1 MEQPTSSTAQQLYF
15 NLFGPVHAFLRKP
28 CDCLSWSKLCSL
40 DRAPLSACLHT
51 RTGIVWNAAAGS
63 NDNTLVWELHTAQ
76 FLVTAEE
83 TLAENSNEGVAG
95 QALFSRSTVAGDVCH
110 HCLFAPARSFEI
122 PGQPAHHGNH
132 CIWKQ
137 DCKTG
142 EGAAEE
148 GGSSDESVPR
158 IPAWLGCAADGHLV
172 GDRDDSNLYISM
184 KLKAAAEIGIN
195 ANHIRL
201 PETATEDEVLQ
212 RIVAVNENPA
222 VHGLIVQLPLDSIN
236 PMNTE
241 KVTNAVAPE
250 KDVDGLTSINAGKL
264 SRGDLGDCF
273 IPCTP
278 NGCMELISQTGV
290 SVMGKN
296 AVVIGRSKIVG
307 APMHD
312 LLLWNHATVTTCH
325 SKTLDLAEQVGRADI
340 LVVGA
345 GRAEMV
351 KGEWVKE
358 GAVVIDCGINHIPD
372 SSKASGKR
380 VVGDV
385 HYPSAIERAGYIT
398 PVPGGVGPMTVAML
412 MKNTVESAKRFL
424 QKYTPGKWNIE
435 YTKKNPLE
443 SQPSDAEI
451 SCSCQSK
458 PIGQLAREVG
468 LFSEEVEPY
477 GRSRAKIRLDA
488 LKRMEKQPDGKY
500 VVVTGITSTPLGEG
514 KCTTTLGLA
523 QALGA
528 HLNINTFACV
538 QEPSPGSFFGARGI
552 AVGGGYSQIIPLEE
566 VSLQP
571 LGQRELI
578 SAASRVV
585 MDTIK
590 AHAYYESKLSE
601 KALFDLLVPLKKGQR
616 SVSPAQL
623 NRLKKLGIEKSDPLT
638 RTEIRRFVQL
648 DIDPDTATD
657 SGSLENEIMA
667 ILSLSSSEEEMQ
679 QRLAKIVVAT
689 NKSGDPVT
697 TEDLD
702 VSGPLAM
709 LLKDALKPVL
719 MQTVEGTPVFL
730 HTSPLADI
738 AQGSPSILADKLALK
753 MVGSGGFVVTESGH
767 GADIGLEK
775 FFNIKCRYSGLRPD
789 VVVIVATV
797 RSLKMHGGAPPV
809 QAGLPLPKEY
819 SQENLKQLERGC
831 CHLKRQVENAQ
842 AFGLPVIVAV
852 NKFSGDTE
860 AELELVCGQAR
871 QAGAFDAVQC
881 TNWSEGG
888 AGALALAEAVQ
899 RAAKLPGQFSFL
911 YDTQIPAADK
921 LRTVAQ
927 KMYGAK
933 DIELSPKS
941 KEKLALYTKQGFGNL
956 PVCIAKTHLSLSND
970 PMLKGVPTNFMLPIT
985 DIKANVGA
993 GFLCCLTESTNTE
1006 TDDPMWPCFHGNNL
1020 YSDSK

>member
-1 MEQPTSSTAQQLYF
+1 MFTVTMLRRGAWRYWNSQRTIATIVSGNKTSQQVRERLKKEIAEMKNQF
-15 NLFGPVHAFLRKP
+15 P
-28 CDCLSWSKLCSL
+28 
-40 DRAPLSACLHT
+40 
-51 RTGIVWNAAAGS
+51 GS
-63 NDNTLVWELHTAQ
+63 RPGLVVLQ
-76 FLVTAEE
+76 
-83 TLAENSNEGVAG
+83 
-95 QALFSRSTVAGDVCH
+95 
-110 HCLFAPARSFEI
+110 
-122 PGQPAHHGNH
+122 
-132 CIWKQ
+132 
-137 DCKTG
+137 
-142 EGAAEE
+142 
-148 GGSSDESVPR
+148 
-158 IPAWLGCAADGHLV
+158 V

-201 PETATEDEVLQ
+201 PKTATEDEVL
-212 RIVAVNENPA
+212 RSIVAVNENPA

-236 PMNTE
+236 PIDTE

-264 SRGDLGDCF
+264 SRGDLGSCF

-290 SVMGKN
+290 TVSGKN

-345 GRAEMV
+345 GKAEMV

-358 GAVVIDCGINHIPD
+358 GAVVIDCGINYIPD
-372 SSKASGKR
+372 SSKPSGKR

-385 HYPSAIERAGYIT
+385 HYSSAKVRAGFIT

-424 QKYTPGKWNIE
+424 QTYRPGKWNIV
-435 YTKKNPLE
+435 YTKKKPQRP
-443 SQPSDAEI
+443 QPSDVEI
-451 SCSCQSK
+451 SRLCLSK

-468 LFSEEVEPY
+468 LFSDEVEPY
-477 GRSRAKIRLDA
+477 GRNKAKIRLDV
-488 LKRMEKQPDGKY
+488 LNRMKKQPDGKY
-500 VVVTGITSTPLGEG
+500 VVVTGITSTPVGEG
-514 KCTTTLGLA
+514 KRTTALGLA

-538 QEPSPGSFFGARGI
+538 QDPSPGSRFGVKGV

-571 LGQRELI
+571 SGHNEVI
-578 SAASRVV
+578 STASRLV

-590 AHAYYESKLSE
+590 AHAHFETRLSE
-601 KALFDLLVPLKKGQR
+601 KALFELLVPLRVGQR
-616 SVSPAQL
+616 SVSPAQF

-638 RTEIRRFVQL
+638 LTKNEIRRFVQL
-648 DIDPDTATD
+648 DIDHATTTD
-657 SGSLENEIMA
+657 CGSLENEIMA
-667 ILSLSSSEEEMQ
+667 VLSLSSSEEDMQ
-679 QRLAKIVVAT
+679 QRLTKIIVAT

-697 TEDLD
+697 TEDLN
-702 VSGPLAM
+702 VSGALAM
-709 LLKDALKPVL
+709 LLKDALQPIL
-719 MQTVEGTPVFL
+719 MQTVEGTPVFV

-738 AQGSPSILADKLALK
+738 AHGSPSILADRMALK
-753 MVGSGGFVVTESGH
+753 MVGPDGYVVTESGG

-775 FFNIKCRYSGLRPD
+775 FFNIKCCYSDLQPD
-789 VVVIVATV
+789 VVVMVTTV
-797 RSLKMHGGAPPV
+797 RTLKMHGGGPTV
-809 QAGLPLPKEY
+809 QTGLPLPNVY
-819 SQENLKQLERGC
+819 SQENLKHLERGC
-831 CHLKRQVENAQ
+831 YYLKKQVENAQ

-852 NKFSGDTE
+852 NKFSSDTS
-860 AELELVCGQAR
+860 AELQLVCSQAR

-899 RAAKLPGQFSFL
+899 SAVQIPDLFRFL
-911 YDTQIPAADK
+911 YDPQIPVVDK
-921 LRTVAQ
+921 LRIVA
-927 KMYGAK
+927 KRMYGAK
-933 DIELSPKS
+933 DIELSPKA

-956 PVCIAKTHLSLSND
+956 PVCIAKTHLNND
-970 PMLKGVPTNFMLPIT
+970 PMLKGMPTDFFLPIT
-985 DIKANVGA
+985 DIKANAGA
-993 GFLCCLTESTNTE
+993 GFLCCFTTNTE
-1006 TDDPMWPCFHGNNL
+1006 MEDPMWPCFHDNNL
-1020 YSDSK
+1020 YSDK